1 MVQLYCRSSGT
12 FCRQGTLPFAPYQRR
27 SIDIR
32 SGGNPG
38 LCTDR
43 FSVFNANYYCNRYVI
58 GRKEAGT
65 ILDYWEEADCNL
77 ISGESMIRQ
86 FLYGKNFFMDE
97 FVVPFHIRHL
107 GPRQSIVLDCGSK
120 FNDVVNEPL
129 PKSIILAHQYAQM
142 LESGRYSTVLELAKA
157 LKLDRSYV
165 ARTLSLVNLAPDII
179 VAVMQGKTPP
189 QMTLAKAVNNL
200 PEDWQEQ
207 RELFGMSS

>member
-1 MVQLYCRSSGT
+1 MGKLEK
-12 FCRQGTLPFAPYQRR
+12 
-27 SIDIR
+27 DKD
-32 SGGNPG
+32 GNP
-38 LCTDR
+38 
-43 FSVFNANYYCNRYVI
+43 VI
-58 GRKEAGT
+58 
-65 ILDYWEEADCNL
+65 
-77 ISGESMIRQ
+77 
-86 FLYGKNFFMDE
+86 
-97 FVVPFHIRHL
+97 VVPFHIRHL

-189 QMTLAKAVNNL
+189 EMTLAKAVNTL

-207 RELFGMSS
+207 REMFGF

>member
-1 MVQLYCRSSGT
+1 MGKLEK
-12 FCRQGTLPFAPYQRR
+12 
-27 SIDIR
+27 DKD
-32 SGGNPG
+32 GNP
-38 LCTDR
+38 
-43 FSVFNANYYCNRYVI
+43 VI
-58 GRKEAGT
+58 
-65 ILDYWEEADCNL
+65 
-77 ISGESMIRQ
+77 
-86 FLYGKNFFMDE
+86 
-97 FVVPFHIRHL
+97 VVPFHIRHL

-189 QMTLAKAVNNL
+189 EMTLAKAVNTL

-207 RELFGMSS
+207 REAFGMA

>member
-1 MVQLYCRSSGT
+1 MGKLEK
-12 FCRQGTLPFAPYQRR
+12 
-27 SIDIR
+27 DKD
-32 SGGNPG
+32 GNP
-38 LCTDR
+38 
-43 FSVFNANYYCNRYVI
+43 VI
-58 GRKEAGT
+58 
-65 ILDYWEEADCNL
+65 
-77 ISGESMIRQ
+77 
-86 FLYGKNFFMDE
+86 
-97 FVVPFHIRHL
+97 VVPFHIRHL

-189 QMTLAKAVNNL
+189 EMTLAKAVNK
-200 PEDWQEQ
+200 PH
-207 RELFGMSS
+207 RRFVT

>member
-1 MVQLYCRSSGT
+1 MGKLEK
-12 FCRQGTLPFAPYQRR
+12 
-27 SIDIR
+27 DKD
-32 SGGNPG
+32 GNP
-38 LCTDR
+38 
-43 FSVFNANYYCNRYVI
+43 VI
-58 GRKEAGT
+58 
-65 ILDYWEEADCNL
+65 
-77 ISGESMIRQ
+77 
-86 FLYGKNFFMDE
+86 
-97 FVVPFHIRHL
+97 VVPFHIRHL

-179 VAVMQGKTPP
+179 VAVMQDKTPP
-189 QMTLAKAVNNL
+189 EMTLAKAVNNL

-207 RELFGMSS
+207 REMFGF

>member
-1 MVQLYCRSSGT
+1 MGKLEK
-12 FCRQGTLPFAPYQRR
+12 
-27 SIDIR
+27 DKD
-32 SGGNPG
+32 GNP
-38 LCTDR
+38 
-43 FSVFNANYYCNRYVI
+43 VI
-58 GRKEAGT
+58 
-65 ILDYWEEADCNL
+65 
-77 ISGESMIRQ
+77 
-86 FLYGKNFFMDE
+86 
-97 FVVPFHIRHL
+97 VVPFHIRHL

-179 VAVMQGKTPP
+179 VAVMQGKTPLE
-189 QMTLAKAVNNL
+189 MTLAKAVNNL

-207 RELFGMSS
+207 REMFGF

>member
-1 MVQLYCRSSGT
+1 MGKLEK
-12 FCRQGTLPFAPYQRR
+12 
-27 SIDIR
+27 DKD
-32 SGGNPG
+32 GNP
-38 LCTDR
+38 
-43 FSVFNANYYCNRYVI
+43 VI
-58 GRKEAGT
+58 
-65 ILDYWEEADCNL
+65 
-77 ISGESMIRQ
+77 
-86 FLYGKNFFMDE
+86 
-97 FVVPFHIRHL
+97 VVPFHIRHL

-165 ARTLSLVNLAPDII
+165 ARTLSLVNLDPDII

-189 QMTLAKAVNNL
+189 EMTLAKAVNTP

-207 RELFGMSS
+207 RELFGMA

>member
-1 MVQLYCRSSGT
+1 MGKLEK
-12 FCRQGTLPFAPYQRR
+12 
-27 SIDIR
+27 DKD
-32 SGGNPG
+32 GNP
-38 LCTDR
+38 
-43 FSVFNANYYCNRYVI
+43 VI
-58 GRKEAGT
+58 
-65 ILDYWEEADCNL
+65 
-77 ISGESMIRQ
+77 
-86 FLYGKNFFMDE
+86 
-97 FVVPFHIRHL
+97 VVPFHIRHL
-107 GPRQSIVLDCGSK
+107 RPRQSIVLDCGSK

-189 QMTLAKAVNNL
+189 EMTLAKAVNTL

-207 RELFGMSS
+207 REMFGF

>member
-1 MVQLYCRSSGT
+1 MGKLEK
-12 FCRQGTLPFAPYQRR
+12 
-27 SIDIR
+27 DKD
-32 SGGNPG
+32 GNP
-38 LCTDR
+38 
-43 FSVFNANYYCNRYVI
+43 VI
-58 GRKEAGT
+58 
-65 ILDYWEEADCNL
+65 
-77 ISGESMIRQ
+77 
-86 FLYGKNFFMDE
+86 
-97 FVVPFHIRHL
+97 VVPFHIRHL

-189 QMTLAKAVNNL
+189 EMTLAKAVNTPL
-200 PEDWQEQ
+200 RRFVTEVIIISRSKFLVVD
-207 RELFGMSS
+207 RFSI

>member
-1 MVQLYCRSSGT
+1 MGKLEK
-12 FCRQGTLPFAPYQRR
+12 
-27 SIDIR
+27 DKD
-32 SGGNPG
+32 GNP
-38 LCTDR
+38 
-43 FSVFNANYYCNRYVI
+43 VI
-58 GRKEAGT
+58 
-65 ILDYWEEADCNL
+65 
-77 ISGESMIRQ
+77 
-86 FLYGKNFFMDE
+86 
-97 FVVPFHIRHL
+97 VVPFHIRHL

-189 QMTLAKAVNNL
+189 EMTLAKAVNKL

-207 RELFGMSS
+207 REMFGF

>member
-1 MVQLYCRSSGT
+1 MGKLEK
-12 FCRQGTLPFAPYQRR
+12 
-27 SIDIR
+27 DKD
-32 SGGNPG
+32 GNP
-38 LCTDR
+38 
-43 FSVFNANYYCNRYVI
+43 VI
-58 GRKEAGT
+58 
-65 ILDYWEEADCNL
+65 
-77 ISGESMIRQ
+77 
-86 FLYGKNFFMDE
+86 
-97 FVVPFHIRHL
+97 VVPFHIRHL

-189 QMTLAKAVNNL
+189 EMTLAKAANNL

-207 RELFGMSS
+207 RELFGF